1 MKKRIFATIV
11 MVALVMA
18 LMLAPVSAQ
27 AQETGEYRTA
37 QTVYIYPWNTVET
50 EVKGTG
56 VIHVY
61 TDWESIFMID
71 ETITT
76 NSSIQWMELGGRS
89 FFIQETA
96 TPNTKEAVFIGEIDG
111 IPQVI
116 TIFFSG
122 NLIEVNSR
130 GIVYERNGVTYHKS
144 FYPTLENSHW
154 VYPEKQGWNWS
165 EPDELYSEESV
176 AVPAEAPF

>member
-1 MKKRIFATIV
+1 MRTRRIVAI
-11 MVALVMA
+11 MVVFA
-18 LMLAPVSAQ
+18 LMLMPVSVQ
-27 AQETGEYRTA
+27 AQETEEPRTA

-50 EVKGTG
+50 EVKGEE
-56 VIHVY
+56 IHVY
-61 TDWESIFMID
+61 SDWESIFMID

-76 NSSIQWMELGGRS
+76 NSSIQWMELGGRH

-116 TIFFSG
+116 TIFFAG
-122 NLIEVNSR
+122 ELIEVNSR
-130 GIVYERNGVTYHKS
+130 GIVYERNDVTYHKS
-144 FYPTLENSHW
+144 FYPVLENAHW
-154 VYPEKQGWNWS
+154 VFPEKQGWNWS
-165 EPDELYSEESV
+165 EPEELYDVESV

>member
-1 MKKRIFATIV
+1 MKKLFTTIATV
-11 MVALVMA
+11 MVLV
-18 LMLAPVSAQ
+18 LMLAPVSVH
-27 AQETGEYRTA
+27 AQEQDQEQERTA
-37 QTVYIYPWNTVET
+37 QTVYIYPWNTMET
-50 EVKGTG
+50 ELKGDEM
-56 VIHVY
+56 HVY
-61 TDWESIFMID
+61 SDWESVFCID

-130 GIVYERNGVTYHKS
+130 GIIYERYGVTYHKS
-144 FYPTLENSHW
+144 FYPVLENSHW
-154 VYPEKQGWNWS
+154 VFQEKLGWNWS
-165 EPDELYSEESV
+165 EPAEMYDVESV
-176 AVPAEAPF
+176 AVPAESPF

>member
-1 MKKRIFATIV
+1 MKKKIFATIV
-11 MVALVMA
+11 MVTMM
-18 LMLAPVSAQ
+18 LMLVPVSVH
-27 AQETGEYRTA
+27 AQETGEPHTA
-37 QTVYIYPWNTVET
+37 RTVYIYPWNTVET
-50 EVKGTG
+50 EVKGEG

-61 TDWESIFMID
+61 TDWESVFCID

-96 TPNTKEAVFIGEIDG
+96 TPFTKEAVFIGEIDG
-111 IPQVI
+111 IPRVI

-130 GIVYERNGVTYHKS
+130 GIVYERDGMTYYKS
-144 FYPTLENSHW
+144 FYPILEKSRW
-154 VYPEKQGWNWS
+154 VYPEKQGWNVTA
-165 EPDELYSEESV
+165 PAELYDSGYEV
-176 AVPAEAPF
+176 AVPAKAPF

>member
-1 MKKRIFATIV
+1 MRTRIVAI
-11 MVALVMA
+11 MVVFA
-18 LMLAPVSAQ
+18 LMLMPVSVQ
-27 AQETGEYRTA
+27 AQEIGEPRTA
-37 QTVYIYPWNTVET
+37 QTVYIYPWNTVVT
-50 EVKGTG
+50 EVQGEEM
-56 VIHVY
+56 HVY

-144 FYPTLENSHW
+144 FYPTLKNSHW

-165 EPDELYSEESV
+165 EPEELYDVESV
-176 AVPAEAPF
+176 AVPSESPF

>member
-1 MKKRIFATIV
+1 MRTRIVAI
-11 MVALVMA
+11 MVVFA
-18 LMLAPVSAQ
+18 LMLMPVSVQ
-27 AQETGEYRTA
+27 AQESGEPRNA
-37 QTVYIYPWNTVET
+37 QTVYIYPWNTVVT
-50 EVKGTG
+50 EVQGEEM
-56 VIHVY
+56 HVY

-144 FYPTLENSHW
+144 FYPVLDNSRW
-154 VYPEKQGWNWS
+154 WFPEKLGWDYS
-165 EPDELYSEESV
+165 EPAELYDVESV
-176 AVPAEAPF
+176 AVPSESPF

>member
-1 MKKRIFATIV
+1 MKKIFATV
-11 MVALVMA
+11 MVMVLV
-18 LMLAPVSAQ
+18 LMLAPVSVH
-27 AQETGEYRTA
+27 AQENDETRTA
-37 QTVYIYPWNTVET
+37 KTVYIYPWNTVET
-50 EVKGTG
+50 EVKGEEM
-56 VIHVY
+56 HVY
-61 TDWESIFMID
+61 SDWESIFCID

-96 TPNTKEAVFIGEIDG
+96 TPNTKEAVFVGEIDG

-130 GIVYERNGVTYHKS
+130 GIVYERYGVTYHKS

-165 EPDELYSEESV
+165 EPAELYDVESV
-176 AVPAEAPF
+176 AVMSESPF

>member
-1 MKKRIFATIV
+1 MRTRRIVAIV
-11 MVALVMA
+11 MAVV
-18 LMLAPVSAQ
+18 LMLMPVSVH
-27 AQETGEYRTA
+27 AQENDENRTA
-37 QTVYIYPWNTVET
+37 QTVYIYPWNTVVT
-50 EVKGTG
+50 EVQGEEM
-56 VIHVY
+56 HVY

-89 FFIQETA
+89 FFIQDTA

-111 IPQVI
+111 IPQLI

-130 GIVYERNGVTYHKS
+130 GIVYERNDVTYHKS
-144 FYPTLENSHW
+144 FYPVLENAHW
-154 VYPEKQGWNWS
+154 VFPEKQGWNWS
-165 EPDELYSEESV
+165 EPEELYDVESV

>member
-1 MKKRIFATIV
+1 MKKILATV
-11 MVALVMA
+11 MVMVMV
-18 LMLAPVSAQ
+18 LMLAPISVN
-27 AQETGEYRTA
+27 AQENDENRTA
-37 QTVYIYPWNTVET
+37 RTVYIYPWNTVVT
-50 EVKGTG
+50 EVQGEEM
-56 VIHVY
+56 HVY

-96 TPNTKEAVFIGEIDG
+96 TPNTKEAVFVGEIDG

-144 FYPTLENSHW
+144 FYPVLDNSRW
-154 VYPEKQGWNWS
+154 CFPEKLGWDYS
-165 EPDELYSEESV
+165 EPAELYDVESV
-176 AVPAEAPF
+176 AVPSESPF